1 MKRMLINAS
10 QPEEVRVALVD
21 GQWLYDLD
29 IENQQREQK
38 KSNIYKG
45 KITRVEPSLEAAFVD
60 YGAERHG
67 FLPLKEISREYF
79 TEQEGKRG
87 ERRNIRELVKEG
99 TEVIV
104 QVDKEERGNKGAA
117 LTTFISLAGRYLV
130 LMPNNPRGGGI
141 SRRIDGEDRAQLKE
155 ALSSLDMPKG
165 MSIIVR
171 TAGVGRSAIDLQNDF
186 NYLVRVWQSIV
197 DASSGV
203 SAPKFLFQESNVIIR
218 AIRDYLRPDIGEVM
232 VDTHESFLL
241 AQQFVQQV
249 MPQEKHKIKH
259 YNEEIPLFNRF
270 QIEGQIETAF
280 EREVKLPSGG
290 SIVIDPTE
298 ALVSIDINS
307 ARATKGGD
315 IEETALATNLEA
327 ADEIARQMR
336 LRDIGGLVVIDF
348 IDMQPERN
356 RREVENRMRDAL
368 SMDRARVQ
376 IGKISRFGLLE
387 MSRQRL
393 RPSLEETTSKI
404 CPRCTGQGTIRGTRS
419 LALSILRIVE
429 EEAKKERSAE
439 IRTVVPVPVAT
450 YLLNEK
456 RQAIS
461 NIESRHSTRVVILP
475 NEHMVTPHYDITRL
489 RDDEIEEHEQSYKLE
504 LSNPHIEEA
513 ASEKKSEKVTPAK
526 PLVTQVAPPEPVV
539 APEPEIKPEPASEP
553 KASQGLIARLLAWA
567 SGLFKAPE
575 PEPEQ
580 KPEQPKN
587 RRRNNPKRRNGGN
600 RNQRNNRRDQ
610 RANHQDS
617 DEIIDNLSD
626 NIYQAQDKP
635 QDKPQGQGRRR
646 NGRRR
651 NGRRD
656 ERGENPQEQ
665 NKEQSQNKETQS
677 RPEKADAN
685 SNKPPKRPANR
696 RANTQER
703 KRRDVNAD
711 NAVSADAPSI
721 EDELNKQVNTAID
734 SANQQTEASAEK
746 TASNDGSS
754 DKARSN
760 RRRGRGG
767 RGRQSEQPN
776 STQAQGEPATSR
788 EESASEKTTLY
799 TNPSDS
805 ISTGAPTSSSAPTAA
820 APTASLNASVRE
832 SAPTAMAPV
841 MAAPT
846 TAAPTATPVEAPA
859 PTSSTAPANA
869 KAPSEKTT
877 AAKTQTNQSAP
888 TAAISPEAS
897 SQASGK
903 VVTQAAPTA
912 AKAEAA
918 LSEALSAL
926 DQAPVQTQAS
936 PVKATAAETAE
947 VTSEAVTAQAIE
959 AKSTTPKN
967 SQTEVAQDKNGQQN
981 DSPEANQA
989 VTSEKPQNRGKGAAT
1004 NYSRASND
1012 PRSNPKP
1019 VVTQVESPVLEAAI
1033 GSPLDTAQKANI
1045 QHSPRPLSRASN
1057 DPRGTASA
1065 PKTEEVIS
1073 E

>member
-79 TEQEGKRG
+79 AEQEGKRG
-87 ERRNIRELVKEG
+87 ERRNIKELVKEG

-141 SRRIDGEDRAQLKE
+141 SRRIDGDDRAQLKE

-186 NYLVRVWQSIV
+186 NYLVHVWQSIV
-197 DASSGV
+197 ETSNGV

-348 IDMQPERN
+348 IDMHPERN

-456 RQAIS
+456 RKAIS
-461 NIESRHSTRVVILP
+461 NIESRHNTRVVILP

-489 RDDEIEEHEQSYKLE
+489 RDDEIEGHEQSYNLE
-504 LSNPHIEEA
+504 LPNPNIEEA
-513 ASEKKSEKVTPAK
+513 ASEKKSEKFVPAK
-526 PLVTQVAPPEPVV
+526 PLVTQVAPPEPVTAP
-539 APEPEIKPEPASEP
+539 APEVKPEA
-553 KASQGLIARLLAWA
+553 ASQPKESKGLIAKLIAWA
-567 SGLFKAPE
+567 ASLFKAPE
-575 PEPEQ
+575 PEPET
-580 KPEQPKN
+580 KPEHPKN
-587 RRRNNPKRRNGGN
+587 RRRNNNGKRRNGGGN

-617 DEIIDNLSD
+617 DEIVDNLSD
-626 NIYQAQDKP
+626 NIYQTQDKP

-656 ERGENPQEQ
+656 ERGDTTQEQ
-665 NKEQSQNKETQS
+665 NREQGKDTQNRS
-677 RPEKADAN
+677 EKAETN
-685 SNKPPKRPANR
+685 TNQPPKRPANR
-696 RANTQER
+696 RTNTQER
-703 KRRDVNAD
+703 KRREVNPVNAE
-711 NAVSADAPSI
+711 ATST
-721 EDELNKQVNTAID
+721 EDELIKQVNAAID
-734 SANQQTEASAEK
+734 SANQQTGNAAEK
-746 TASNDGSS
+746 TAQNESAA
-754 DKARSN
+754 DKPRSN

-767 RGRQSEQPN
+767 RGRQTEQ
-776 STQAQGEPATSR
+776 
-788 EESASEKTTLY
+788 
-799 TNPSDS
+799 TNPAHAENQ
-805 ISTGAPTSSSAPTAA
+805 GAPTTEAKKASESTPEKASSYSSTPNSNPISSSAPTSASAPTASINAPAREPAPQSAAPVMAAPTAA
-820 APTASLNASVRE
+820 APTAT
-832 SAPTAMAPV
+832 APAE
-841 MAAPT
+841 AAPT
-846 TAAPTATPVEAPA
+846 TAAPTKAQAPA
-859 PTSSTAPANA
+859 EKSTAV
-869 KAPSEKTT
+869 KTP
-877 AAKTQTNQSAP
+877 TNQGAP
-888 TAAISPEAS
+888 TAAISLEESTKA
-897 SQASGK
+897 
-903 VVTQAAPTA
+903 AAPTA

-918 LSEALSAL
+918 LSQALSAL
-926 DQAPVQTQAS
+926 DQAPAAKQPQEKPREKASTEIAAPATDANATQNQVAQE
-936 PVKATAAETAE
+936 PEAAPQAQETAPE
-947 VTSEAVTAQAIE
+947 Q
-959 AKSTTPKN
+959 P
-967 SQTEVAQDKNGQQN
+967 QRTESSV
-981 DSPEANQA
+981 
-989 VTSEKPQNRGKGAAT
+989 AAT
-1004 NYSRASND
+1004 NGSASTGRAPAGKSKNYSRASND
-1012 PRSNPKP
+1012 PRANPRQ

-1057 DPRGTASA
+1057 DPRGTVSA